1 MVSGP
6 RPTGHRGRSGLLP
19 RPDPTPACYSGTAGP
34 GRGVVPA
41 IRAPSCSLCLS
52 VPTPGKGPGRLALSP
67 WHGGEG
73 ECSRDGRWVLRTL
86 RPEARPPLP
95 ETPSPGLWTL
105 PDKLAVNL
113 STATHNI
120 MGEKWDQDETEGDCR
135 GEAG

>member
-1 MVSGP
+1 M
-6 RPTGHRGRSGLLP
+6 
-19 RPDPTPACYSGTAGP
+19 
-34 GRGVVPA
+34 PA

-73 ECSRDGRWVLRTL
+73 ECSREGRWVLRTL

-113 STATHNI
+113 STATQNI